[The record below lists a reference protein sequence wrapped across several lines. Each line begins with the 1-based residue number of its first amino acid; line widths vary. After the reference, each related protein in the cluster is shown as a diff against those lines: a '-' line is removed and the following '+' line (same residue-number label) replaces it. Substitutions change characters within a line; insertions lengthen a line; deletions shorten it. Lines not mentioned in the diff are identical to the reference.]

1 MAAKP
6 LSNRV
11 LACYSGI
18 SMPLAA
24 MLMPVAVYLPPFY
37 ASELELNLATV
48 GLIFTIARFWDVITD
63 PIMGVVIDRFDTR
76 WGRRKHWIAIA
87 LPFSM
92 LSVYMVFA
100 PDVEN
105 VSTTY
110 LTAWLIVMYLGYT
123 MMAIA
128 HQSWGAELAPG
139 YDDRSRLFT
148 WREVFVL
155 VGMVSVLALPAL
167 IELMGVDD
175 QASKVASMGYLVVIL
190 LPLTAIPLLI
200 GVPDNAVRT
209 EMTVDWK
216 EATRLLVRNVLLW
229 RILIADIAVGFA
241 FSATGALYIFLV
253 TYLFEL
259 PGLAS
264 IALLLIFLI
273 SAVVMPL
280 WLKLAVALGKDR
292 TMRLALFSGFAV
304 HCVLYLTA
312 EPGNAT
318 GLWIYTAVYGMVF
331 GAAPTLIRSM
341 MADVTDYD
349 ELQTGSKRAGLFFAL
364 MTTSSKVGSAL
375 AVVTTF
381 TFVEYFYGFQ
391 PGPDNTAAGIQG
403 LLVTYC
409 LFAAL
414 MFAIAYFCF
423 VRYPLDRKRHQ
434 EIEEQ
439 LRKRDTLTASTA
451 QA

>member
-1 MAAKP
+1 MPAYP

-11 LACYSGI
+11 LACYSGV

-37 ASELELNLATV
+37 ASELDLSLATV
-48 GLIFTIARFWDVITD
+48 GLVFTIARFWDVITD
-63 PIMGVVIDRFDTR
+63 PIMGLVIDRFDTR

-87 LPFSM
+87 MPVSM
-92 LSVYMVFA
+92 VSVYMVFA
-100 PDVEN
+100 PDVDD

-110 LTAWLIVMYLGYT
+110 LAGWLIVMYLGYT

-128 HQSWGAELAPG
+128 HQSWGAELAPD

-167 IELMGVDD
+167 VELMGVAD

-216 EATRLLVRNVLLW
+216 EAIVVLVRNTLLW
-229 RILIADIAVGFA
+229 WILIADLGVGFA

-259 PGLAS
+259 PDLAS

-292 TMRLALFSGFAV
+292 TMRLALFAGLAV
-304 HCVLYLTA
+304 HVILYLTA

-318 GLWIYTAVYGMVF
+318 GLWLYTAVYGMVF
-331 GAAPTLIRSM
+331 GAAPTLVRSM
-341 MADVTDYD
+341 MADITDYD

-381 TFVEYFYGFQ
+381 TFVEYFFAFR
-391 PGPDNTAAGIQG
+391 PGPDNTPEGIQG
-403 LLVTYC
+403 LLFTYC

-414 MFAIAYFCF
+414 TFGIAYVCF
-423 VRYPLDRKRHQ
+423 VKYPLTRERHR
-434 EIEEQ
+434 EIEAE
-439 LRKRDTLTASTA
+439 LAK
-451 QA
+451 

>member
-1 MAAKP
+1 MPANP

-11 LACYSGI
+11 LACYSGV

-37 ASELELNLATV
+37 ASELDLSLATV
-48 GLIFTIARFWDVITD
+48 GLVFTIARFWDVITD
-63 PIMGVVIDRFDTR
+63 PIMGLVIDRFDTR

-87 LPFSM
+87 MPVSM
-92 LSVYMVFA
+92 VSVYMVFA
-100 PDVEN
+100 PDVDN

-110 LTAWLIVMYLGYT
+110 LAGWLIVMYLGYT

-128 HQSWGAELAPG
+128 HQSWGAELAPD

-167 IELMGVDD
+167 VELMGVAD

-216 EATRLLVRNVLLW
+216 EAIVVLFRNTLLW
-229 RILIADIAVGFA
+229 RILIADLGVGFA

-259 PGLAS
+259 PDLAS

-292 TMRLALFSGFAV
+292 TMRLALFAGLAV
-304 HCVLYLTA
+304 HVILYLTA

-318 GLWIYTAVYGMVF
+318 GLWLYTAVYGMVF
-331 GAAPTLIRSM
+331 GAAPTLVRSM
-341 MADVTDYD
+341 MADITDYD

-381 TFVEYFYGFQ
+381 TFVEYFFAFR
-391 PGPDNTAAGIQG
+391 PGPDNTPEGIQG
-403 LLVTYC
+403 LLFTYC

-414 MFAIAYFCF
+414 TFGIAYVCF
-423 VRYPLDRKRHQ
+423 VKYPLTRERHR
-434 EIEEQ
+434 EIEAE
-439 LRKRDTLTASTA
+439 LAK
-451 QA
+451 

>member
-1 MAAKP
+1 MAASLQK
-6 LSNRV
+6 SV

-37 ASELELNLATV
+37 ASELDLSLATV
-48 GLIFTIARFWDVITD
+48 GLVFTIARFWDVVTD
-63 PIMGVVIDRFDTR
+63 PIMGIVIDRYDTR

-87 LPFSM
+87 LPFTM

-100 PDVEN
+100 PNVEQ

-110 LTAWLIVMYLGYT
+110 LTGWLIVMYLGYT

-128 HQSWGAELAPG
+128 HQSWGAELAPD

-167 IELMGVDD
+167 VELMGVDE

-200 GVPDNAVRT
+200 GVPDKAVRT
-209 EMTVDWK
+209 DMTINWQQAAV
-216 EATRLLVRNVLLW
+216 VLLQNTILW
-229 RILIADIAVGFA
+229 RVLIADLAVGFA

-259 PGLAS
+259 PSLAS

-273 SAVVMPL
+273 SAVVMPV
-280 WLKLAVALGKDR
+280 WLKLAVTLGKDR
-292 TMRLALFSGFAV
+292 TMRLALFAGLAV
-304 HCVLYLTA
+304 HVILYLTA

-331 GAAPTLIRSM
+331 GAAPTLVRSM
-341 MADVTDYD
+341 MADLTDYD
-349 ELQTGSKRAGLFFAL
+349 ELKTGSKRAGLFFAL

-381 TFVEYFYGFQ
+381 TFVEFFFAFQ
-391 PGPDNTAAGIQG
+391 PGPDNTPEGIQG
-403 LLVTYC
+403 LLITYC
-409 LFAAL
+409 LFAVL
-414 MFAIAYFCF
+414 TFGIAYICF
-423 VRYPLDRKRHQ
+423 IRYPLTRERHR
-434 EIEEQ
+434 EIEQ
-439 LRKRDTLTASTA
+439 DLAGMKQSVTDA
-451 QA
+451 

>member
-1 MAAKP
+1 MPANP

-11 LACYSGI
+11 LACYSGV

-37 ASELELNLATV
+37 ASELDLSLATV
-48 GLIFTIARFWDVITD
+48 GLVFTIARFWDVITD
-63 PIMGVVIDRFDTR
+63 PIMGLVIDRFDTR

-87 LPFSM
+87 MPVSM
-92 LSVYMVFA
+92 VSVYMVFA
-100 PDVEN
+100 PDVDD

-110 LTAWLIVMYLGYT
+110 LAGWLIVMYLGYT

-128 HQSWGAELAPG
+128 HQSWGAELAPD

-167 IELMGVDD
+167 VELMGVAD

-216 EATRLLVRNVLLW
+216 EAIVVLVRNTLLW
-229 RILIADIAVGFA
+229 RILIADLGVGFA

-259 PGLAS
+259 PDLAS

-292 TMRLALFSGFAV
+292 TMRLALFAGLAV
-304 HCVLYLTA
+304 HVILYLTA

-318 GLWIYTAVYGMVF
+318 GLWLYTAVYGMVF
-331 GAAPTLIRSM
+331 GAAPTLVRSM
-341 MADVTDYD
+341 MADITDYD

-381 TFVEYFYGFQ
+381 TFVEYFFGFR
-391 PGPDNTAAGIQG
+391 PGPDNTPEGIQG
-403 LLVTYC
+403 LLFTYC

-414 MFAIAYFCF
+414 TFGIAYVCF
-423 VRYPLDRKRHQ
+423 VKYPLTRERHR
-434 EIEEQ
+434 EIEAELAKQ
-439 LRKRDTLTASTA
+439 T
-451 QA
+451 